1 MRESLLPGTTVGWF
15 VAARVVRRLST
26 VEDRLVAT
34 VSEWVAGMRPR
45 TLPNSIVP
53 VAVGTAVAVALDGFV
68 WWKALLALV
77 VSLALQMGVNF
88 ANDYSDGV
96 KGTDTPERTG
106 PTRLTATGLA
116 TPQQVL
122 GAALVSFVFAALV
135 GLALAVT
142 TSWWLLLVGAAAIAA
157 GWYYTGGRSPYGY
170 RGLGE
175 VSVFVFFG
183 VVAVVGTV
191 FVQMETAPWQAW
203 VASVPVGLLS
213 CSVLVIN
220 NLRDIPTD
228 RETGK
233 ITLAVRLGE
242 TGTRRLYTGMLA
254 GAYAVALAMTPWSWW
269 VPLVLLSVP
278 LAVRPV
284 RRVLGGQVGRDLVLG
299 LGETGKLQMVFG
311 ILFSVA
317 LLLG

>member
-1 MRESLLPGTTVGWF
+1 M
-15 VAARVVRRLST
+15 
-26 VEDRLVAT
+26 AT
-34 VSEWVAGMRPR
+34 VSEWVSGLRPR

-53 VAVGTAVAVALDGFV
+53 VAVGTALAFALDGFV

-77 VSLALQMGVNF
+77 VSMALQVGVNF

-96 KGTDTPERTG
+96 KGTDTEERTG
-106 PTRLTATGLA
+106 PTRLTASGLA
-116 TPQQVL
+116 TPRRVL
-122 GAALVSFVFAALV
+122 SAALGSFAFAGLV
-135 GLALAVT
+135 GLVLVAT
-142 TSWWLLLVGAAAIAA
+142 TSWWLLLIGVAAIAA
-157 GWYYTGGRSPYGY
+157 AWYYTGGRTPYGY

-191 FVQMETAPWQAW
+191 FVQLEAAPWQAW

-242 TGTRRLYTGMLA
+242 TGTRRMYAGMIV
-254 GAYAVALAMTPWSWW
+254 GSFVFALALLPLSWW
-269 VPLVLLSVP
+269 VLLVLPAVP
-278 LAVRPV
+278 LAVPPL

-311 ILFSVA
+311 ALFSVA

>member
-1 MRESLLPGTTVGWF
+1 M
-15 VAARVVRRLST
+15 
-26 VEDRLVAT
+26 AT
-34 VSEWVAGMRPR
+34 VSEWVSGLRPR

-53 VAVGTAVAVALDGFV
+53 VAVGTALAFALDGFV

-77 VSLALQMGVNF
+77 VSMALQVGVNF

-96 KGTDTPERTG
+96 KGTDTEERTG
-106 PTRLTATGLA
+106 PVRLTATGLA
-116 TPQQVL
+116 APRQVL
-122 GAALVSFVFAALV
+122 AAALGGFAVAGVV
-135 GLALAVT
+135 GLVLVAT
-142 TSWWLLLVGAAAIAA
+142 TSWWLLLVGALAIAA
-157 GWYYTGGRSPYGY
+157 AWYYTGGRTPYGY

-175 VSVFVFFG
+175 ISVFVFFG

-191 FVQMETAPWQAW
+191 FVQVESAPWQAW

-233 ITLAVRLGE
+233 ITLAVRLGDA
-242 TGTRRLYTGMLA
+242 GTRRLYA
-254 GAYAVALAMTPWSWW
+254 GAIALAYVAALALTPVFWW
-269 VPLVLLSVP
+269 TPLVLLSVP
-278 LAVRPV
+278 LAVPAL
-284 RRVLGGQVGRDLVLG
+284 RRVLGGQTGRALVLG
-299 LGETGKLQMVFG
+299 LGETGRLQMVFG
-311 ILFSVA
+311 VLFSAA

>member
-1 MRESLLPGTTVGWF
+1 M
-15 VAARVVRRLST
+15 
-26 VEDRLVAT
+26 AT
-34 VSEWVAGMRPR
+34 VSQWVSGLRPR
-45 TLPNSIVP
+45 TLPNSVVP
-53 VAVGTAVAVALDGFV
+53 VAVGTALAVALDGFV

-77 VSLALQMGVNF
+77 VSMALQVGVNF

-96 KGTDTPERTG
+96 KGTDTEARTG
-106 PTRLTATGLA
+106 PARLTATGLA
-116 TPQQVL
+116 APGQVL
-122 GAALVSFVFAALV
+122 AAALVSFALAGAV
-135 GLALAVT
+135 GLVLVAT
-142 TSWWLLLVGAAAIAA
+142 SSWWLLLVGAVAIAA
-157 GWYYTGGRSPYGY
+157 AWYYTGGRTPYGY

-191 FVQMETAPWQAW
+191 FVQLGSAPWPAW

-242 TGTRRLYTGMLA
+242 ANTRRLYA
-254 GAYAVALAMTPWSWW
+254 GAIAVAYAAALALTPVFWW
-269 VPLVLLSVP
+269 TPLVLLSAP
-278 LAVRPV
+278 LAAPPL
-284 RRVLGGQVGRDLVLG
+284 RRVLGGQAGRDLVLG
-299 LGETGKLQMVFG
+299 LGETGRLQMAFG
-311 ILFSVA
+311 VLFSVA
-317 LLLG
+317 LALG

>member
-1 MRESLLPGTTVGWF
+1 MWKL
-15 VAARVVRRLST
+15 
-26 VEDRLVAT
+26 EDRRVAT
-34 VSEWVAGMRPR
+34 VSEWVSGLRPR

-53 VAVGTAVAVALDGFV
+53 VAVGTALAFALDGFV

-77 VSLALQMGVNF
+77 VSMSLQVGVNF

-96 KGTDTPERTG
+96 KGTDTEERTG
-106 PTRLTATGLA
+106 PTRLTASGLA
-116 TPQQVL
+116 TPRHVL
-122 GAALVSFVFAALV
+122 AAALGSFAFAALV
-135 GLALAVT
+135 GLVLVAT
-142 TSWWLLLVGAAAIAA
+142 TSWWLLLIGAAAIAA
-157 GWYYTGGRSPYGY
+157 AWYYTGGRSPYGY

-191 FVQMETAPWQAW
+191 FVQLEAAPWQAW

-228 RETGK
+228 QETGK

-242 TGTRRLYTGMLA
+242 TGTRRLYAGMIV
-254 GAYAVALAMTPWSWW
+254 GSFVFALALLPLSWW
-269 VPLVLLSVP
+269 VPLVLPAGL
-278 LAVRPV
+278 LAVSPL

-311 ILFSVA
+311 ALFSIA

>member
-1 MRESLLPGTTVGWF
+1 
-15 VAARVVRRLST
+15 
-26 VEDRLVAT
+26 VAT
-34 VSEWVAGMRPR
+34 VGEWVSGVRPR

-53 VAVGTAVAVALDGFV
+53 VAVGSALAFALDGFV
-68 WWKALLALV
+68 WWKALLAMV
-77 VSLALQMGVNF
+77 VALALQVGVNF

-96 KGTDTPERTG
+96 KGTDTAERTG
-106 PTRLTATGLA
+106 PVRLTATGLA
-116 TPQQVL
+116 PPRQVL
-122 GAALVSFVFAALV
+122 AAALGSFAFAAAV
-135 GLALAVT
+135 GLVLVAT
-142 TSWWLLLVGAAAIAA
+142 SSWWLLLVGAAAIAA
-157 GWYYTGGRSPYGY
+157 AWYYTGGRSPYGY

-183 VVAVVGTV
+183 LVAVVGTV
-191 FVQMETAPWQAW
+191 FVQLGGAPWQAW
-203 VASVPVGLLS
+203 VAAVPVGLLS

-242 TGTRRLYTGMLA
+242 TGTRRLFA
-254 GAYAVALAMTPWSWW
+254 GALVLAYLVALTLTPVFWW
-269 VPLVLLSVP
+269 TPLILLSAP
-278 LAVRPV
+278 LAVSPV

-299 LGETGKLQMVFG
+299 LGETGKLQLAFG
-311 ILFSVA
+311 ALFSVG

>member
-1 MRESLLPGTTVGWF
+1 M
-15 VAARVVRRLST
+15 
-26 VEDRLVAT
+26 AT
-34 VSEWVAGMRPR
+34 VSEWVSGLRPR

-53 VAVGTAVAVALDGFV
+53 VAVGTALAFALDGFV

-77 VSLALQMGVNF
+77 VSMALQVGVNF

-96 KGTDTPERTG
+96 KGTDTEERTG
-106 PTRLTATGLA
+106 PARLTATGLA
-116 TPQQVL
+116 APRQVL
-122 GAALVSFVFAALV
+122 AAALGGFALAGVV
-135 GLALAVT
+135 GLVLVAT
-142 TSWWLLLVGAAAIAA
+142 TSWWLLIVGALAIAA
-157 GWYYTGGRSPYGY
+157 AWYYTGGRTPYGY

-175 VSVFVFFG
+175 ISVFVFFG

-191 FVQMETAPWQAW
+191 FVQVESAPWQAW

-233 ITLAVRLGE
+233 ITLAVRLGDA
-242 TGTRRLYTGMLA
+242 GTRRLYA
-254 GAYAVALAMTPWSWW
+254 GAIALAYVAALALTPVFWW
-269 VPLVLLSVP
+269 TPLVLLSVP
-278 LAVRPV
+278 LAVPAL
-284 RRVLGGQVGRDLVLG
+284 RRVLGGQTGRALVLG
-299 LGETGKLQMVFG
+299 LGETGRLQMVFG
-311 ILFSVA
+311 VLFSAA

>member
-1 MRESLLPGTTVGWF
+1 M
-15 VAARVVRRLST
+15 
-26 VEDRLVAT
+26 AT
-34 VSEWVAGMRPR
+34 VSEWVSGLRPR

-53 VAVGTAVAVALDGFV
+53 VAVGSALAFALDGFV
-68 WWKALLALV
+68 WWKALSALV
-77 VSLALQMGVNF
+77 VSMALQVAVNF

-96 KGTDTPERTG
+96 KGPDTEERTG
-106 PTRLTATGLA
+106 PTRLTAS
-116 TPQQVL
+116 
-122 GAALVSFVFAALV
+122 GAAPPKQGVAAAVGSFAFAGVVGRVLVA
-135 GLALAVT
+135 T
-142 TSWWLLLVGAAAIAA
+142 TSWWLLLLGAAAIAA

-183 VVAVVGTV
+183 LAAVVGTV
-191 FVQMETAPWQAW
+191 FVQLEAAPWQAW

-242 TGTRRLYTGMLA
+242 TGTRRLFAGMIVA
-254 GAYAVALAMTPWSWW
+254 SYVVALALVPVSWW

-278 LAVRPV
+278 LAVPPL
-284 RRVLGGQVGRDLVLG
+284 RRVLGGQAGFDLVLG
-299 LGETGKLQMVFG
+299 LGETGRLQMVFG
-311 ILFSVA
+311 ALLCVA

>member
-1 MRESLLPGTTVGWF
+1 MRPT
-15 VAARVVRRLST
+15 AYRLSEL
-26 VEDRLVAT
+26 EDRRVAT
-34 VSEWVAGMRPR
+34 VSEWVSGLRPR
-45 TLPNSIVP
+45 TLPNSVVP
-53 VAVGTAVAVALDGFV
+53 VAVGTALAYSLDGFV
-68 WWKALLALV
+68 WWKALLALA
-77 VSLALQMGVNF
+77 VSMALQVGVNF

-96 KGTDTPERTG
+96 KGTDTEERTG

-116 TPQQVL
+116 APKQVL
-122 GAALVSFVFAALV
+122 AAALGSFTLAGVIGLV
-135 GLALAVT
+135 LVAT
-142 TSWWLLLVGAAAIAA
+142 TSWWLLLIGTAAIAA
-157 GWYYTGGRSPYGY
+157 AWYYTGGRTPYGY

-191 FVQMETAPWQAW
+191 FVQLESAPWQAW

-242 TGTRRLYTGMLA
+242 VGTRRLFAGMVV
-254 GAYAVALAMTPWSWW
+254 GSFVVALVLTPVSWW
-269 VPLVLLSVP
+269 VPLVLLSAP
-278 LAVRPV
+278 LAVQPL
-284 RRVLGGQVGRDLVLG
+284 RRVLGGQVGRELVLG
-299 LGETGKLQMVFG
+299 LGETGKLQMAFG
-311 ILFSVA
+311 VLFSIA
-317 LLLG
+317 LALG